1 MTTTLILGIA
11 LGLLTYWLTKM
22 QGEVKSPSE
31 ITSYGQFLSLNLI
44 KILLSLIGAVLVVLN
59 GTELPFDMGSL
70 DGIIPAFIAGGSI
83 PSMINNI
90 SALFKKPTN

>member
-1 MTTTLILGIA
+1 MTTTLIIGIA

-22 QGEVKSPSE
+22 QGEIKSPSE

-44 KILLSLIGAVLVVLN
+44 KISLSIVGAVLIVLN
-59 GTELPFDMGSL
+59 GVDLPFGMGKL
-70 DGIIPAFIAGGSI
+70 DGIVPAFIAGGSI

-90 SALFKKPTN
+90 SALFKKSA